1 VFASI
6 FEKNTSMVSKGNN
19 SLNLFFPKRP
29 EGPALIKAKID
40 WGYQFYKFA
49 CLTHE
54 RELQPLS
61 KPPCKQNIHPDEAT
75 KAYLDDQKPKQK

>member
-40 WGYQFYKFA
+40 WGCQFY
-49 CLTHE
+49 
-54 RELQPLS
+54 REAQD
-61 KPPCKQNIHPDEAT
+61 KKHPARG
-75 KAYLDDQKPKQK
+75 KSISL